1 MAVTPSAHEENV
13 CMAKLAEQSQWYE
26 EMVEFT
32 EKVLAAVESEDLTV
46 EERNLLSLVYKN
58 VIVVRRASW
67 HIISSIEQKEESR
80 SNEDHVSMIRDY
92 RSKIKP
98 KLSNIYNGILKLLD
112 TKLIPSATTSD
123 SRVFYL
129 KMKGEWALAMDSG
142 EWEILSIEHEKVR
155 EFEISLSM

>member
-32 EKVLAAVESEDLTV
+32 EKVSAAVESEDLTV

-67 HIISSIEQKEESR
+67 HIISSIE
-80 SNEDHVSMIRDY
+80 
-92 RSKIKP
+92 
-98 KLSNIYNGILKLLD
+98 
-112 TKLIPSATTSD
+112 
-123 SRVFYL
+123 
-129 KMKGEWALAMDSG
+129 
-142 EWEILSIEHEKVR
+142 
-155 EFEISLSM
+155 